1 MLATRIF
8 RRDLGGT
15 ASAMGA
21 LLLPMAAALASLGEG
36 MGPAVMS
43 ASLLSAAASLLGILS
58 AVEGVMDDR
67 EGWISPLIVSLGR
80 RKYAVLRTAVSISV
94 SAAAAAPA
102 LAFYA
107 LLKPASAAPA
117 AVATLFSASAG
128 SSLGVLIGLAAPTR
142 GYAYAWGVSA
152 WTALALVYEVV
163 MTFISLY
170 FPVSEVAVAA
180 SLLANPLVA
189 ARLSGVVQADPHLLT
204 LGAVGDHLY
213 KSLGTHAP
221 LLFPAV
227 AVAWI
232 FATSAAAVLAASRRD
247 L

>member
-1 MLATRIF
+1 
-8 RRDLGGT
+8 
-15 ASAMGA
+15 
-21 LLLPMAAALASLGEG
+21 
-36 MGPAVMS
+36 
-43 ASLLSAAASLLGILS
+43 
-58 AVEGVMDDR
+58 
-67 EGWISPLIVSLGR
+67 
-80 RKYAVLRTAVSISV
+80 
-94 SAAAAAPA
+94 
-102 LAFYA
+102 
-107 LLKPASAAPA
+107 
-117 AVATLFSASAG
+117 
-128 SSLGVLIGLAAPTR
+128 
-142 GYAYAWGVSA
+142 
-152 WTALALVYEVV
+152 VYEVV
-163 MTFISLY
+163 LTFISLY

-232 FATSAAAVLAASRRD
+232 FATSAAAVMAASRRD